1 MGVFALYGSVPEV
14 EYRQLRK
21 VNRENANSKPPFFRA
36 VNITVTVAEIVE
48 RQAEYQ
54 RVAEER
60 MDPDLRLY
68 SNPSACCGSW
78 KNDWQGPCL
87 LVHQGM
93 TPQEALEASPKY
105 APKDPYERYEDT
117 EVAGGN

>member
-1 MGVFALYGSVPEV
+1 MGVFALYGSIPEV

-21 VNRENANSKPPFFRA
+21 VNRENANSKPPYFRA
-36 VNITVTVAEIVE
+36 VNITVTQAEIVE

-60 MDPDLRLY
+60 MDPELRVY

-87 LVHQGM
+87 LVHQGF
-93 TPQEALEASPKY
+93 TPLEALEASSKY

-117 EVAGGN
+117 EVASGN